1 MQMKDIE
8 HWRINIS
15 ISVSFLHTQLLFD
28 EKRVLNCR
36 TEKSVILAET
46 YKGFRPILC
55 HV

>member
-8 HWRINIS
+8 HWRIN

-28 EKRVLNCR
+28 EKVLNCR
-36 TEKSVILAET
+36 AEKSVILAET